1 MKPSLLLLSLA
12 VAGNAWAQFPGPQRP
27 DTGERLTRLFGKHT
41 AFTATAHVVTTDASG
56 AEKENTQMNYA
67 FLDGKL
73 RTEINPAQTKAGK
86 KRPTEMAMADD
97 MGFGQMVVL
106 VLPEKKMSYMIFP
119 GLKSYCEIPP
129 SAATLAA
136 SKPSKIETTDLGQ
149 EKIDSHPCVKQKLVI
164 TSENGEVE
172 EMLQWAAHDLK
183 GFPIQT
189 QMPSGKDTVTTT
201 FRDVKLAKPDA
212 ALFELPADF
221 KRYANMQEMMM
232 GAMQQMMRD
241 LQ

>member
-12 VAGNAWAQFPGPQRP
+12 VATNLWAQFPGPQRP
-27 DTGERLTRLFGKHT
+27 DTGERLTRLFGKHP
-41 AFTATAHVVTTDASG
+41 AFTATAHVVTTDANG
-56 AEKENTQMNYA
+56 KEKENTQMNYA

-73 RTEINPAQTKAGK
+73 RTEINPAQTKAGR
-86 KRPTEMAMADD
+86 KRPQEMAMADD

-106 VLPEKKMSYMIFP
+106 VLPEKKLSYMIFP

-129 SAATLAA
+129 SAATLSA
-136 SKPSKIETTDLGQ
+136 SKPAKVETTDLGE
-149 EKIDSHPCVKQKLVI
+149 EKIDSHPCVKQKVVI
-164 TSENGEVE
+164 TSESGEVE

-189 QMPSGKDTVTTT
+189 QMPNGKDTVTTT
-201 FRDVKLAKPDA
+201 FRDVKFNKPDA

-241 LQ
+241 TQ